1 MCCPCATS
9 PATAPH
15 PRPPRWRWSNAAA
28 HIADAGYEC
37 CSSWQ
42 VARAPHT
49 SSSRRLEAR
58 RGEPLR
64 TLAGNDSGRSCTY
77 INSIGAL
84 RRTHGEDC
92 QALQIAVNS
101 LSARLLVELL
111 AEEPECPHS
120 PSLEAPPLA
129 TLSAVLLVSHH
140 GVHLVHGGGERPQPH
155 LCRVCDVLR
164 VALLPTRRI
173 HRPA

>member
-120 PSLEAPPLA
+120 PSLEALA
-129 TLSAVLLVSHH
+129 HCLASPALFLISLTKKLWTE
-140 GVHLVHGGGERPQPH
+140 ERREREMARQ
-155 LCRVCDVLR
+155 RVYTSSPCG
-164 VALLPTRRI
+164 RR
-173 HRPA
+173 HAA